1 MYEIRKSKMSTFY
14 GDIYTWF
21 TATVT
26 EAGYCDPL
34 DLGRVKVRC
43 DGVHGTNIKNS
54 DLPLAQCVL
63 PTTGAGTS
71 GFGENPRLEA
81 NARVCGYFI
90 DGNSCQLPII
100 IGCIPHYGQ
109 PNLRQLD
116 NQVTSNEA
124 TFTAF
129 RPTTSS
135 FATGASIETTVVGN
149 SRTNPEIAWD
159 FFSTTPGL
167 SNEYEPYQIAGMIG
181 NFMVESK
188 NLGPPLRENGLRD
201 PTGEDIPSNYKRF
214 YIQMDP
220 NAKGD
225 FDKETKLYTAIGI
238 AQWTKERQENLLNY
252 ADRHGHPASGLDPFD
267 LITQLKFVDWAL
279 KNDSKLRRSLFVT
292 NNVEEAT
299 MMFMREYERPRI
311 EGAKSTPQVYSRLVN
326 GDDANTGY
334 GPMAKFGYPRGYFH
348 TRAGEKERL
357 KQALG
362 ILKRFSQTI
371 SSTGTG

>member
-1 MYEIRKSKMSTFY
+1 MSTFY

-81 NARVCGYFI
+81 GARVCGYFI
-90 DGNSCQLPII
+90 DGNSCQLPLI

-109 PNLRQLD
+109 PNLRQPD
-116 NQVTSNEA
+116 NQVTFSEA
-124 TFTAF
+124 SFRIASADGTFTVPA
-129 RPTTSS
+129 
-135 FATGASIETTVVGN
+135 IETTVVGN

-188 NLGPPLRENGLRD
+188 NLGPALRENGLRD
-201 PTGEDIPSNYKRF
+201 PTLGDIPSNYKQF
-214 YIQMDP
+214 YVQMDP
-220 NAKGD
+220 TAKGD
-225 FDKETKLYTAIGI
+225 FDEETQTYTAIGI
-238 AQWTKERQENLLNY
+238 AQWRSKRRTALENY
-252 ADRHGHPASGLDPFD
+252 AASQGPGGSDPLN
-267 LITQLKFVDWAL
+267 LIIQLRFVDWELA
-279 KNDSKLRRSLFVT
+279 NDPAKRTVFFMTEDVDQ
-292 NNVEEAT
+292 AT
-299 MMFMREYERPRI
+299 MMFMRLYEKPEVLTGISKNINNPSSHKPFGYPHHYWDIRAG
-311 EGAKSTPQVYSRLVN
+311 ENERLEN
-326 GDDANTGY
+326 ARAIYNSETQTTSGGDDA
-334 GPMAKFGYPRGYFH
+334 
-348 TRAGEKERL
+348 
-357 KQALG
+357 
-362 ILKRFSQTI
+362 
-371 SSTGTG
+371 

>member
-1 MYEIRKSKMSTFY
+1 MSIRPNGTNY
-14 GDIYTWF
+14 GEEFRWF
-21 TATVT
+21 VGRVIERGT
-26 EAGYCDPL
+26 DPL
-34 DLGRVKVRC
+34 GLNRVKVRC
-43 DGVHGTNIKNS
+43 DGVHGPNIHER
-54 DLPLAQCVL
+54 DLPYAQVSL
-63 PTTGAGTS
+63 PTTGGGTS
-71 GFGENPRLEA
+71 SIGENSRLEA
-81 NARVCGYFI
+81 SARVHGYFI
-90 DGNSCQLPII
+90 DGNACQEPLITGILP
-100 IGCIPHYGQ
+100 
-109 PNLRQLD
+109 
-116 NQVTSNEA
+116 
-124 TFTAF
+124 
-129 RPTTSS
+129 
-135 FATGASIETTVVGN
+135 SIEIATSLQLSNAPPSKSATLTSVRVATAERQGDFFPARTVVGDAADN
-149 SRTNPEIAWD
+149 MEIAWD

-167 SNEYEPYQIAGMIG
+167 NYEYKPYQIAGMIG

-252 ADRHGHPASGLDPFD
+252 AGRRVSDSIGLDPFD
-267 LITQLKFVDWAL
+267 LITQLKFVDWEL

>member
-1 MYEIRKSKMSTFY
+1 MSTFY

-81 NARVCGYFI
+81 GARVCGYFI
-90 DGNSCQLPII
+90 DGNSCQLPLI

-116 NQVTSNEA
+116 NLVTSNEA
-124 TFTAF
+124 SFRIASADGTFTVPA
-129 RPTTSS
+129 
-135 FATGASIETTVVGN
+135 IETTVVGN

-159 FFSTTPGL
+159 FFNNYPGL
-167 SNEYEPYQIAGMIG
+167 EFTYEHHHIAGMIG

-238 AQWTKERQENLLNY
+238 AQWRDERKEKLINYSASRGEN
-252 ADRHGHPASGLDPFD
+252 GLDPLN
-267 LITQLKFVDWAL
+267 LITQLKFVDWEL
-279 KNDSKLRRSLFVT
+279 RNDSNLRKSFFST
-292 NNVEEAT
+292 KNVDEAT
-299 MMFMREYERPRI
+299 MMFMREYEKPEI
-311 EGAKSTPQVYSRLVN
+311 VGFKANPQVFSKHVN
-326 GDDANTGY
+326 GRALGRSRY
-334 GPMAKFGYPRGYFH
+334 MGQFGYTAGYWH
-348 TRAGEKERL
+348 TRAGEEDRL
-357 KQALG
+357 KNARGIFNRFTQTLANDGTALS
-362 ILKRFSQTI
+362 I
-371 SSTGTG
+371 TGPQ